1 MKKNWLL
8 AAGLALVLVT
18 VGLAGCGGSDLVLE
32 GVEGIAITTQ
42 QQGIWVSGQG
52 EVSAVPDIV
61 NLRLGVEAQ
70 EATAAEAREQ
80 ASAAMDSVM
89 TALTDNGVAESDIQT
104 QYFNISQITRWDGDK
119 DEVEVVGYEVTNT
132 VIAKIRDVEDTGA
145 IIDAVVEAGGDLIRI
160 NSISFSIDDPSTYY
174 EQVRAEAMADAE
186 AKAEQ
191 LAELGGVTLGSPTYI
206 SEGSIYVPSS
216 VYRGMDYAMEEEGGE
231 MIETPISPGE
241 IDITLSVQVGYAI
254 R

>member
-18 VGLAGCGGSDLVLE
+18 VGLAGCGGSDLILE

>member
-1 MKKNWLL
+1 
-8 AAGLALVLVT
+8 
-18 VGLAGCGGSDLVLE
+18 
-32 GVEGIAITTQ
+32 
-42 QQGIWVSGQG
+42 
-52 EVSAVPDIV
+52 
-61 NLRLGVEAQ
+61 
-70 EATAAEAREQ
+70 
-80 ASAAMDSVM
+80 
-89 TALTDNGVAESDIQT
+89 VAESDIQT
-104 QYFNISQITRWDGDK
+104 LYFNISQVTSWNRDTEES
-119 DEVEVVGYEVTNT
+119 EVIGYQVTNT
-132 VIAKIRDVEDTGA
+132 VIAKIRDVENAGT

-160 NSISFSIDDPSTYY
+160 DGISFSIDDPSTYY

-216 VYRGMDYAMEEEGGE
+216 VYRGTDYAMEEEGGV

-241 IDITLSVQVGYAI
+241 IDITLSIQVAYAI

>member
-8 AAGLALVLVT
+8 AASLTLVLSV

-32 GVEGIAITTQ
+32 GVEGININSQ

-52 EVSAVPDIV
+52 EVSATPDIV
-61 NLRLGVEAQ
+61 NLRVGIEAQ
-70 EATAAEAREQ
+70 EKTVAEAQEQ
-80 ASAAMDSVM
+80 ASEAMEGVM
-89 TALTDNGVAESDIQT
+89 TALTDNGVAENDIQT
-104 QYFNISQITRWDGDK
+104 LYFNIGQVTSWNRDK
-119 DEVEVVGYEVTNT
+119 EESEVIGYRVTNT
-132 VIAKIRDVEDTGA
+132 VVAKIRNVDDAGS

-160 NSISFSIDDPSTYY
+160 DSISFSIDDPSTYY
-174 EQVRAEAMADAE
+174 EEVRAEAMADAKS
-186 AKAEQ
+186 KAEQ

-216 VYRGMDYAMEEEGGE
+216 VYRGMDYAMEEEGE
-231 MIETPISPGE
+231 VSIETPISPGE
-241 IDITLSVQVGYAI
+241 IDITLNVQVAYAI